1 MKRLLVLLSILL
13 ISSFLHAS
21 TIEKIFYFDAPQL
34 IRSANGDNI
43 LFDGCMLSARAGQP
57 VLPWK
62 SISLLLPPGEEAI
75 GIEVIYGELEQL
87 ETSHVLAPYQPSRP
101 LSEKQKFAFLKD
113 EKIYASKTVYPEKAH
128 GELLTSW
135 FNGMGFA
142 LSTITP
148 LQYIPA
154 DQIVYYAKE
163 VLVRIETAPVRSA
176 SNIVFKSGSK
186 QLISAERFAQNPAM
200 IEQYKQ
206 IQKNS
211 LEVPETDL
219 LIVTKESYADQ
230 FDAYQEFLLE
240 RGFTSEIVTIE
251 TISSDGNGVDLQE
264 KIRNFVIEKYNET
277 GIHSL
282 LLGGDVEIVPAR
294 GFYCYVQSGGGYE
307 TSNIP
312 ADLYYAA
319 LDGTWNE
326 DNDDRWGEPGEDDL
340 LPEIGVAR
348 MPFGNA
354 AELDNMLNKLLL
366 YQQQPVLGELE
377 KPMFAGENLYN
388 NPDTWGRDYLELL
401 VGETDE
407 NGYTTNGIP
416 ESYVVER
423 MYEYDGSWSGSDL
436 INSINQGKQF
446 VHHVGHASQ
455 TYVAHLYNSDITDA
469 NFAAT
474 NGIDHNFPLLHTHGC
489 DCGAFDYNDCILEKM
504 VLIENFAVAVIGN
517 SRYGWF
523 NEGQTEGPAAHLHR
537 EMTDAFYTDNI
548 PYLGLA
554 LRESK
559 IETAPWVTAPGQW
572 EEGALRWNFYDLNI
586 LGDPMLS
593 VWTAEPFEPE
603 IDYTAELII
612 GLTEMTVAVSYSGE
626 PLNGYRCH
634 LRQNGEI
641 IGVGETD
648 ADGNAVIVFDQAL
661 NETGEASLVVVGQ
674 NILPLELPVTIIP
687 NEGPYL
693 IWENMEVV
701 DEQGNANGEAD
712 YGETVSLNIGIKN
725 IGSENIENVMAQ
737 ISVEDDWIVTVLESE
752 LEIGTIAAGETI
764 SLEDVFLLEI
774 STFVPPDYA
783 IGIEMVLTSGDESWT
798 DHFDLEIL
806 IPGNHISHYEIVD
819 ESGNQNGMLDAGET
833 VQFHVFGGNN
843 GTSAGHDITISL
855 SEYASEWLTIEN
867 GDQYIGSLFPGETFD
882 VSYTIHVDEYA
893 PQGTI
898 VVLSALL
905 DCPVG
910 YEWYDDGWSWPMA
923 IGLQIEDF
931 ETGDFTTYEWIL
943 GIANNWQIVE
953 DVVYEGNFAAKS
965 AQISDDQ
972 LSELKINM
980 FVMMQDEISFY
991 RKVSS
996 ESGYDYLKFYVDDM
1010 QLGQWSGEEDWEL
1023 IIVEIP
1029 EGQHTLKWVYSKD
1042 GSVSNGND
1050 CAWVDY
1056 ITFPATATIM
1066 DVNTLVT
1073 TNSDVQ
1079 IYPNPGS
1086 GVFWFDS
1093 PEPKTFDAVKLY
1105 QLDGKM
1111 VYSRDEWH
1119 AKEKLDI
1126 SFLNDGL
1133 YVIELLDGQKT
1144 IRKKLIIQ

>member
-1 MKRLLVLLSILL
+1 MKRLLVLLSFLM
-13 ISSFLHAS
+13 SSTFVDAQFV
-21 TIEKIFYFDAPQL
+21 EKTFYFDDPQ
-34 IRSANGDNI
+34 IVSTSKGDNI
-43 LFDGCMLSARAGQP
+43 FFEGCFLSALPGQP

-62 SISLLLPPGEEAI
+62 SISLLLPPGQEAVAL
-75 GIEVIYGELEQL
+75 EVIYGDFIPL
-87 ETSHVLAPYQPSRP
+87 ETKHLLVPYQPSRP
-101 LSEKQKFAFLKD
+101 LSEKREFAFVKD
-113 EKIYASKTVYPEKAH
+113 EKIYASETVYPKKAH
-128 GELLTSW
+128 GKLLTSW

-154 DQIVYYAKE
+154 DQTVYYANE
-163 VLVRIETAPVRSA
+163 VIVRVETAPVRSA
-176 SNIVFKSGSK
+176 LDVAFNAGSM
-186 QLISAERFAQNPAM
+186 QLITAERMAQNPAL

-206 IQKNS
+206 S
-211 LEVPETDL
+211 ELSSRVVPETDL
-219 LIVTKESYADQ
+219 LIVTEEIYAEQ
-230 FDAYQEFLLE
+230 FEVYQEFLLE

-251 TISSDGNGVDLQE
+251 TISSNGNGIDLQE
-264 KIRNFVIEKYNET
+264 KIRNYVIEKYNET

-282 LLGGDVEIVPAR
+282 LLGGDVDIVPAR
-294 GFYCYVQSGGGYE
+294 GFYCYVESGSGYS
-307 TSNIP
+307 TDNIP

-326 DNDDRWGEPGEDDL
+326 DDDDRWGEPGEDDL

-348 MPFGNA
+348 MPFGNV
-354 AELDNMLNKLLL
+354 AELDNMLNKILM

-423 MYEYDGSWSGSDL
+423 MYEYDNYWSGSDL
-436 INSINQGKQF
+436 INSINLGKQF

-455 TYVAHLYNSDITDA
+455 TYVAHLDNADITA
-469 NFAAT
+469 TNFAVT
-474 NGIDHNFPLLHTHGC
+474 NGIDHNFTLLHTHGC

-593 VWTAEPFEPE
+593 VWTSEPFEPE
-603 IDYTAELII
+603 VDYMAELII
-612 GLTEMTVAVSYSGE
+612 GITETSFAVSYAGE
-626 PLNGYRCH
+626 PLAGYRCH
-634 LRQNGEI
+634 LRQNGQI
-641 IGVGETD
+641 LGVGETD
-648 ADGNAVIVFDQAL
+648 ANGNAVIVFDQAL
-661 NETGEASLVVVGQ
+661 NETGEASLVLVGQ

-693 IWENMEVV
+693 IWESMEVV

-725 IGSENIENVMAQ
+725 IGSEDIENVMAQ

-783 IGIEMVLTSGDESWT
+783 IGIEMVLTSGDESWN

-806 IPGNHISHYEIVD
+806 IPINHISHYEIVD

-843 GTSAGHDITISL
+843 GTSAAHDISISL

-867 GDQYIGSLFPGETFD
+867 GNQDIGSLYPGESFD
-882 VSYTIHVDEYA
+882 VNYTVHVDEYA

-898 VVLSALL
+898 IVIEAIL
-905 DCPVG
+905 DCPLG
-910 YEWYDDGWSWPMA
+910 DYWYDDGWMWPMS

-931 ETGDFTTYEWIL
+931 ETGDFTAYEWIQEL
-943 GIANNWQIVE
+943 GRNWQIVD
-953 DVVYEGNFAAKS
+953 DVVYEGSYAAKS
-965 AQISDDQ
+965 ATITHNQI
-972 LSELKINM
+972 SELKINM
-980 FVMMQDEISFY
+980 YIWMQDEISFY

-996 ESGYDYLKFYVDDM
+996 ESGYDYLSFYVDDTR
-1010 QLGQWSGEEDWEL
+1010 LGQWSGEEDWEL
-1023 IIVEIP
+1023 ITVEIP

-1042 GSVSNGND
+1042 ISMSEGSD

-1066 DVNTLVT
+1066 DVNTVVA
-1073 TNSDVQ
+1073 TNSEVQ

-1086 GVFWFDS
+1086 GVFWFDC

-1105 QLDGKM
+1105 QLDGKL
-1111 VYSRDEWH
+1111 VYSRGEWH

-1126 SFLNDGL
+1126 SFLKKGV
-1133 YVIELLDGQKT
+1133 YVIELFDGSSL
-1144 IRKKLIIQ
+1144 IREKLVIQ